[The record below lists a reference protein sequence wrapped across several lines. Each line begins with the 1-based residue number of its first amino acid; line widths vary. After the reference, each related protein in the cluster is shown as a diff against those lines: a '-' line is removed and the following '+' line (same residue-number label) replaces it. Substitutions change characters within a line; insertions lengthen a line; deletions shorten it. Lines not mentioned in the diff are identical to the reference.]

1 MQKEMNKYIF
11 ILTIFLVFSLPILA
25 QSADLPT
32 EISDVHNIIKQK
44 YAPDGRTAI
53 FKPTYIVDG
62 MNMLLGGQ
70 TTSDEAR
77 TELLSALKAKGYNIL
92 TSLKVLPQES
102 GLGETCWG
110 IVKNSVCNLRSAA
123 DYGAENVTQAQMGMP
138 VRIIQKNKWL
148 QVQTCDNYLGWVEN
162 AAIKRVTK
170 SQLEAWN
177 KAEKVVVT
185 TLWGQVFSAP
195 NEHSQCVSDVVAG
208 NRLKLLGKKKSFYI
222 VEYPDG
228 RKGYISKSICQ
239 ELSQWRKKLDNS
251 PESILETGKRMIGI
265 PYLWAGFSTKGVD
278 CSGFVRTVLY
288 MHDIIIPRDASQMCL
303 TGQRIEIGDFSNL
316 KPGDLLFFGS
326 KNPETGKERVSHVGF
341 YMGDKRFIHSLGNVH
356 ENSFDANSDIYDEYN
371 LNRLLFASRI
381 LPYINKQPGLNT
393 TDKNPYF
400 CPELKF

>member
-1 MQKEMNKYIF
+1 MNKYIF

-32 EISDVHNIIKQK
+32 EVSDVHNIIKQK
-44 YAPDGRTAI
+44 YAPDSRTAI
-53 FKPTYIVDG
+53 FIPTYTVDG
-62 MNMLLGGQ
+62 KNILLGGQ

-138 VRIIQKNKWL
+138 VRIIQKDKWL

-162 AAIKRVTK
+162 AAIERVSKT
-170 SQLEAWN
+170 QLEDWN
-177 KAEKVVVT
+177 KADKVVVT
-185 TLWGQVFSAP
+185 ALWGQVFTTTGKNAQS
-195 NEHSQCVSDVVAG
+195 VSDVVAG
-208 NRLKLLGKKKSFYI
+208 NRLKLLAKKKKHYM

-228 RKGYISKSICQ
+228 RRGYISKAICQ
-239 ELSQWRKKLDNS
+239 ELSQWRKDLDNS
-251 PESILETGKRMIGI
+251 AEAILETSRRMTGI
-265 PYLWAGFSTKGVD
+265 PYLWAGFSPKGVD

-288 MHDIIIPRDASQMCL
+288 MHDIIIPRDASQMCH
-303 TGQRIEIGDFSNL
+303 TGQRIEIGDFSEL

-326 KNPETGKERVSHVGF
+326 RNKETGKERVSHVGF
-341 YMGDKRFIHSLGNVH
+341 YIGGKRFIHSLGNVH
-356 ENSFDANSDIYDEYN
+356 ENSFDPASPIYDEYN

-393 TDKNPYF
+393 TDKNPYYSTQ
-400 CPELKF
+400 LKD